1 MSRDLADKPFC
12 AEEDTPLFGPG
23 DCDGFSFS
31 EYQKACAKTAIYP
44 GRGELYGLLYA
55 VLGLSGEAGEVANKV
70 KKILRDAKT
79 VEEVRAALTDELGD
93 VLWYA
98 ARLASELNTSLSEVA
113 RRNIE
118 KLQSRAARGK
128 VTGDGDNR

>member
-1 MSRDLADKPFC
+1 MTISKGVLESARLIPEPRDA
-12 AEEDTPLFGPG
+12 
-23 DCDGFSFS
+23 FSFS
-31 EYQKACAKTAIYP
+31 EYQEACTKTAIYP
-44 GRGELYGLLYA
+44 GRGELYGLLY
-55 VLGLSGEAGEVANKV
+55 VTLGLAGEAGEIANKV

-79 VEEVRAALTDELGD
+79 VEEARAALLDELGD

-98 ARLASELNTSLSEVA
+98 ARLASELNAPLPDVA